1 MGTTA
6 TQTND
11 VATVA
16 QNCKTLRKRAN
27 LTQAALALA
36 AGCSTATI
44 VNIEKGKGMPRKT
57 TATAILSALR
67 GAGVTP

>member
-6 TQTND
+6 TQTSD
-11 VATVA
+11 VAIVA
-16 QNCKTLRKRAN
+16 QTCKALRTKAK
-27 LTQAALALA
+27 LTQAALATA